1 MKTIEK
7 LYEGNIRKKYFMYI
21 IPLLLSSLLSQ
32 SYTLINS
39 MMIGKFIGSHAF
51 AATSAVSPFIELIAS
66 AFWGY
71 YAGVG
76 IYIASLFGKDDKQK
90 MINVIKANFLIMTT
104 LAVLIAIICNVWH
117 KQIFDMLNIGEDIRN
132 DVYSYFSIYMVG
144 LIIFQLNHGLL
155 PIAHALGLTKISLI
169 TSTFSGITN
178 VVFNYIFMAIL
189 KLGVGGCAIASI
201 ISQSLTAS
209 IYIVMLL
216 RAFKNMGI
224 DLKVFKFDKFE
235 LTESL
240 SYGVPTLLQQIT
252 MTSSS
257 AIVSPLT
264 NSCGTAAISGL
275 NIANKAKSLVLTIY
289 QNSNKA
295 NTNFVAQA
303 MGGGRIDKIKEGIKI
318 GITQT
323 LSLFIPVMLLFM
335 IFARGFAHLFLDPV
349 KDAAS
354 IEYGVN
360 IIRYLLPFIFFN
372 VFNNLFH
379 GIFRATGSGKIM
391 FISTLVYTVTMVI
404 ASHIFYYTLP
414 LQHKIYG
421 VYLGFAAGWVV
432 EAIFATVIYIS
443 GIWKTPRYIE
453 MENMYE
459 TQKS

>member
-7 LYEGNIRKKYFMYI
+7 LYEGNIRKKYILYI

-32 SYTLINS
+32 SYTIINS
-39 MMIGKFIGSHAF
+39 IMIGRFLGSQAF
-51 AATSAVSPFIELIAS
+51 AATSSVSPFINLIS
-66 AFWGY
+66 SGFGGY
-71 YAGVG
+71 YTGVG
-76 IYIASLFGKDDKQK
+76 MYVASLFGKDDKQK
-90 MINVIKANFLIMTT
+90 MINVMKMNFLLLTIF
-104 LAVLIAIICNVWH
+104 AAIISIACNVWH
-117 KQIFDMLNIGEDIRN
+117 NQIFDMLNIGEDIRN
-132 DVYSYFSIYMVG
+132 DVYSYFSIYMSG
-144 LIIFQLNHGLL
+144 LIIFQLNRGLA
-155 PIAHALGLTKISLI
+155 PISCALGLTKISLI

-178 VVFNYIFMAIL
+178 VVFNYIFMATL
-189 KLGVGGCAIASI
+189 KLGVGGCAIATI
-201 ISQSLTAS
+201 ISQSLTAT

-224 DLKVFKFDKFE
+224 NLKVFKFNKSE

-240 SYGVPTLLQQIT
+240 DYGVPTLLQQIT
-252 MTSSS
+252 MSSSS

-275 NIANKAKSLVLTIY
+275 NISNKAKTLVQTIY
-289 QNSNKA
+289 QNSNRA

-323 LSLFIPVMLLFM
+323 LAFFIPVMLLFM
-335 IFARGFAHLFLDPV
+335 IFARGFAHLFLDPA

-404 ASHIFYYTLP
+404 ASHIFYYALP

-421 VYLGFAAGWVV
+421 VYMGFATGWVV

-443 GIWKTPRYIE
+443 GIWKTPRYIK
-453 MENMYE
+453 MENML
-459 TQKS
+459 